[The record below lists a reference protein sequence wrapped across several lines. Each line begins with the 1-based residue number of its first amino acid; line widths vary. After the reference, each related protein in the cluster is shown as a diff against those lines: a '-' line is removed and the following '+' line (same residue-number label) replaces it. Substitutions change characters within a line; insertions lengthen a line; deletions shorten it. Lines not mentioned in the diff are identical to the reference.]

1 MMRAMGELRCAH
13 ARLQDALLALRAAS
27 EPAARRQKA
36 ETSLQQLRT
45 LVPLISVVM
54 RHLFAT
60 VRTRGELGS
69 VANWQQ
75 HVLPRV
81 FEAPAREIA
90 SALGHGLG
98 AEAQL
103 PRRYEGDTRLIVP
116 TLRTSLERGEPLRLE
131 ALVLGESE
139 SVQLVW
145 RPLGS
150 GAWTSVPFER
160 VDRGVL
166 QVTLPP
172 STEDLEYVVQAV
184 TDRGLLSVP
193 AAGTEVPHTVVLMP

>member
-1 MMRAMGELRCAH
+1 M
-13 ARLQDALLALRAAS
+13 QDALLVLRAAA
-27 EPAARRQKA
+27 EPAARRQRA
-36 ETSLQQLRT
+36 EAALEQLRAM
-45 LVPLISVVM
+45 VPLISEVM
-54 RHLFAT
+54 RHLLAT

-69 VANWQQ
+69 IANWQQ

-90 SALGHGLG
+90 TALGHALG

-103 PRRYEGDTRLIVP
+103 PRRYEGHTRLIVP
-116 TLRTSLERGEPLRLE
+116 TLRTSLERDEPLRLE

-150 GAWTSVPFER
+150 GSWKSRPFER
-160 VDRGVL
+160 VARGVL
-166 QVTLPP
+166 RVTLPP
-172 STEDLEYVVQAV
+172 PTEDLEYVVQAV
-184 TDRGLLSVP
+184 TGGGLLSVP